1 VVSSLAAFPSDPP
14 PTLVADGSNHG
25 NGFVNTGVIDGDAAS
40 PQATS
45 SQVTFSKAGT
55 YNYICLIH
63 PDMKGSIV
71 VG

>member
-1 VVSSLAAFPSDPP
+1 MNPAQ
-14 PTLVADGSNHG
+14 HG
-25 NGFVNTGVIDGDAAS
+25 NGFFNTGVLDRDN
-40 PQATS
+40 ATPLNPGEAR
-45 SQVTFSKAGT
+45 VTFNTAGT

>member
-1 VVSSLAAFPSDPP
+1 
-14 PTLVADGSNHG
+14 
-25 NGFVNTGVIDGDAAS
+25 VNTGVIDGDS
-40 PQATS
+40 RRRQATS
-45 SQVTFSKAGT
+45 AKVTFTKAGT